1 MLQQIITF
9 SVRQKFVALSLR
21 NNFVQ
26 HTLYEVIRTYTVGGA
41 ISIPLDGLFDLG
53 ARVRRQKLNIRTAEL
68 EKKMKFEEVQQSII
82 QLYVSANAQ
91 LNILKLRAEAV
102 ILSTA
107 QYEISEKDFA
117 NGTIDSGVLSNEK
130 EKQSQAIESF
140 ENSKAELNKSLM
152 TLEII
157 AHTKIIK

>member
-1 MLQQIITF
+1 M
-9 SVRQKFVALSLR
+9 
-21 NNFVQ
+21 
-26 HTLYEVIRTYTVGGA
+26 
-41 ISIPLDGLFDLG
+41 
-53 ARVRRQKLNIRTAEL
+53 
-68 EKKMKFEEVQQSII
+68 
-82 QLYVSANAQ
+82 SANAQ